1 MGLDSDCFYFETKIK
16 TLHDRKMTLIGF
28 SSRLSAKQRA
38 AEISN
43 PLGHTQQASYGLRA
57 DGILFKKGAKAQ
69 PSESSGSR
77 FTTVSGAYDGF
88 RQGDIIGC
96 GLLLQKKTI
105 FFTHNGSY
113 LGEAF
118 MEVDLGLQD

>member
-1 MGLDSDCFYFETKIK
+1 M
-16 TLHDRKMTLIGF
+16 
-28 SSRLSAKQRA
+28 
-38 AEISN
+38 
-43 PLGHTQQASYGLRA
+43 
-57 DGILFKKGAKAQ
+57 
-69 PSESSGSR
+69 
-77 FTTVSGAYDGF
+77 SGAYDGF

-118 MEVDLGLQD
+118 KEVDLGLQD